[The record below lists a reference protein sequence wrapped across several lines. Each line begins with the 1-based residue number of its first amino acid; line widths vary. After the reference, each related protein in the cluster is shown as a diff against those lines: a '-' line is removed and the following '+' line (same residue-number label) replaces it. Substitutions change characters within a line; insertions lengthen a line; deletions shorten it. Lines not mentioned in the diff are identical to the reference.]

1 MPKTRVQI
9 TATPLSFS
17 SKTKIE
23 LMRQVS
29 KKPVWQQDIAK
40 ERIEI
45 LLDLAK
51 KEFKRHPERS
61 KRYVQLARKI
71 ALRYNVRMKRLKRM
85 FCKNCFTLLTPL
97 TSTVRLKNKT
107 VMVKCKVCE
116 KIYIYPYGKA
126 RK

>member
-1 MPKTRVQI
+1 
-9 TATPLSFS
+9 
-17 SKTKIE
+17 
-23 LMRQVS
+23 MRQVS
-29 KKPVWQQDIAK
+29 KKPEWQQKIAG

-45 LLDLAK
+45 LLGLAR
-51 KEFKRHPERS
+51 KEFKKHPERS

-71 ALRYNVRMKRLKRM
+71 ALRYNVRMKKLKRT
-85 FCKNCFTLLTPL
+85 FCKNCFTLLTPS

-116 KIYIYPYGKA
+116 KIYRYPYGTM